1 MIIVIFLLSKL
12 KSSVSFRS
20 LSQIFSI
27 QEEYLNKTKKSPSYH
42 TGLLWIKKI
51 GYYEL
56 KKPKEKA
63 DDWILILDETIGIG
77 QEKLLVILGIRR
89 CNIDFKRPLKLQNL
103 IPIFV
108 KSKKSWTGEI
118 IAEELEL
125 VKKELGKVIYA
136 VTDSGSALLK
146 SLRISGINRVSDL
159 THYIAI
165 GLEKSYK
172 KDEIFKSYTHELGQ
186 MRVKLQNTKYSHL
199 IPPNQRSKSR
209 FLNIE
214 IISSWGLKAITAL
227 NSKTVSVDEKQKL
240 LWIADKKDFIME
252 MNDIIDIVKN
262 ISKEL
267 KTYGLSKKN
276 KRNCISYLKK
286 HKKGRVKIFANYM
299 ITYLNENIKHIKKR
313 GEKLLCSSDVIESFF
328 GRYKNEISKNPMNG
342 ITDLALIIPAFTS
355 DFSEKE
361 VAKAIDFSTAKMIK
375 EWNETNLCESL
386 YKKRN
391 RVLKINLNE
400 EKKYKMT
407 I

>member
-1 MIIVIFLLSKL
+1 MSKL

-27 QEEYLNKTKKSPSYH
+27 QEEYLNKIKKSPSYH

-63 DDWILILDETIGIG
+63 NDWILILDETIGIG

-89 CNIDFKRPLKLQNL
+89 CNIDFTRPLKLQDL
-103 IPIFV
+103 VPIFV

-118 IAEELEL
+118 IAKELAV
-125 VKKELGKVIYA
+125 VKKELGNVIYA

-146 SLRISGINRVSDL
+146 SLRISGIDRVSDL
-159 THYIAI
+159 THFIAL
-165 GLEKSYK
+165 GLEKIYK
-172 KDEIFKSYTHELGQ
+172 KDEIFKSYTYELGQ
-186 MRVKLQNTKYSHL
+186 MRAKLQNTKYTHL

-214 IISSWGLKAITAL
+214 IISSWGIKAITAL
-227 NSKTVSVDEKQKL
+227 NSETVSIDDKQKISWL
-240 LWIADKKDFIME
+240 KDKKDFIME
-252 MNDIIDIVKN
+252 MNDIIDIVKT

-267 KTYGLSKKN
+267 KTHGLSKKN
-276 KRNCISYLKK
+276 KKKCISYLKK
-286 HKKGRVKIFANYM
+286 KKKGRVKIFADYM
-299 ITYLNENIKHIKKR
+299 IIYLEKNIKYVKKR
-313 GEKLLCSSDVIESFF
+313 GEILLCSSDVIESFF

-361 VAKAIDFSTAKMIK
+361 VTKAIDFSTTKEIK
-375 EWNETNLCESL
+375 EWNKTNLCESL
-386 YKKRN
+386 CKKRN
-391 RVLKINLNE
+391 QTLKINLNE
-400 EKKYKMT
+400 DKKYKMM